1 VNIFNVLSRHV
12 DYLSQRYQVASN
24 NVAHS
29 DSPGFR
35 AKEIGAFQSELD
47 NLGTLQMA
55 RTSPMHMSVS
65 GDADGSFQTY
75 DTQLQ
80 NNTDVSHSGNDV
92 VIEKEMA
99 TLGDT
104 SRMMAFDT
112 GIEKTFQRIYMQSV
126 KA

>member
-12 DYLSQRYQVASN
+12 DWLGQRYQVASN

-29 DSPGFR
+29 DSPGYR
-35 AKEIGAFQSELD
+35 ASQISGFQNQLDSLGGLEL
-47 NLGTLQMA
+47 A
-55 RTSPMHMSVS
+55 RTSPMHLSVS
-65 GDADGSFQTY
+65 GGTDDGSPTY
-75 DTQLQ
+75 ETSLQ

-104 SRMMAFDT
+104 SRMMAFDA
-112 GIEKTFQRIYMQSV
+112 GIERTFQRMYMSSV